1 MNSVRSWSSKG
12 PQFSVQVYVFRGSFL
27 NCLMQVLAGFWNF
40 FGIRKNTDFL
50 WFLYQ
55 VCCTPGVLQD
65 ISTRAVTRKQHKVV
79 IQKNTLMHV
88 FYSQIT
94 P

>member
-12 PQFSVQVYVFRGSFL
+12 PQFSVRVYVFRGSFF
-27 NCLMQVLAGFWNF
+27 NCLMQVLAGVWNF
-40 FGIRKNTDFL
+40 FGIRKNTGFSL
-50 WFLYQ
+50 VSL
-55 VCCTPGVLQD
+55 D
-65 ISTRAVTRKQHKVV
+65 ISTGAVTRKQHKMV

-88 FYSQIT
+88 FYSQII